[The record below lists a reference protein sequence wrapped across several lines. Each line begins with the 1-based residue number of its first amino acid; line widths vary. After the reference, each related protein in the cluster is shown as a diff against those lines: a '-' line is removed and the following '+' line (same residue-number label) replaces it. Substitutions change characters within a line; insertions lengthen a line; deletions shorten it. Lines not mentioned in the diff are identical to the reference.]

1 LLLFYF
7 LNIKRTIIVITIGIL
22 IGNLISLALKTDF
35 LIPWLWILIGFSICL
50 VVGLLAGIYPAIK
63 ASKLNPI
70 NALRYE

>member
-1 LLLFYF
+1 L
-7 LNIKRTIIVITIGIL
+7 V
-22 IGNLISLALKTDF
+22 LKTDF
-35 LIPWLWILIGFSICL
+35 LIPWLWIFIGFSICL

>member
-1 LLLFYF
+1 
-7 LNIKRTIIVITIGIL
+7 
-22 IGNLISLALKTDF
+22 LALKTDF